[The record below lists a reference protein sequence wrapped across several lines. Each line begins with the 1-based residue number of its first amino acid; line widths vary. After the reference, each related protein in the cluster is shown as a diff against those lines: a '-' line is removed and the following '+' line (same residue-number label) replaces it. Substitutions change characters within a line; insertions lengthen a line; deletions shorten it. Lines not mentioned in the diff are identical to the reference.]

1 MALEQNKIQYL
12 DTWDDVKEYSKK
24 KHDAAEKE
32 KDQHN
37 VTKSFVN
44 EQISSAEKKDNEEEQ
59 AEYAKIYQKIDDISA
74 GGGADLTPYLKKTEA
89 AETYATKSEIP
100 SVDDFVTQQQLQ
112 EAVSDKA
119 TLNQVATLEQK
130 ID

>member
-59 AEYAKIYQKIDDISA
+59 AVWDTY
-74 GGGADLTPYLKKTEA
+74 
-89 AETYATKSEIP
+89 AETLYTTAQGEWSKFALGQK
-100 SVDDFVTQQQLQ
+100 DFAEWDSFLQLLKDSYHYD
-112 EAVSDKA
+112 EVKA
-119 TLNQVATLEQK
+119 IHDSALERVLAE
-130 ID
+130 